1 MKKKLRLSLVLAMTV
16 AMLLTTIV
24 SAAAYDTASDPI
36 VVYSGL
42 VKWAEEVF
50 RPSVNETI
58 TNNVSP
64 LQSALQE
71 AQTKLTAAEQAVAT
85 LEQKVADLSAK
96 LDAAPSGG
104 ESGGY
109 SVIFLTGDTQLLATS
124 VCSIILRA
132 GTAEV
137 ISPFS
142 GQGLTDITS
151 GLELNHGDALVV
163 NHQTIVPRGNDGR
176 GIRITSTGGAY
187 ILVQG
192 GYTLVEPQG

>member
-1 MKKKLRLSLVLAMTV
+1 MKKKIRMSILLALTLSLVLTTV
-16 AMLLTTIV
+16 V
-24 SAAAYDTASDPI
+24 SVSAYDTASDPLI
-36 VVYSGL
+36 TYSGL
-42 VKWAEEVF
+42 IKWAEETF
-50 RPSVNETI
+50 RPSLNAKIEAAT
-58 TNNVSP
+58 SP
-64 LQSALQE
+64 LQTALND
-71 AQTKLTAAEQAVAT
+71 AQTRLAAAEQSIAT

-96 LDAAPSGG
+96 LESAPNASG
-104 ESGGY
+104 SGY
-109 SVIFLTGDTQLLATS
+109 SVIFLTGGTQLLATS

-151 GLELNHGDALVV
+151 GLELNNGDALII

-176 GIRITSTGGAY
+176 GILITSTGGAY

-192 GYTLVEPQG
+192 GYTLVEPQN